1 MWNDTDIPL
10 ACLITFRC
18 RGTWLHGDDR
28 GSIDRHHNRYK
39 TPYISPNKN
48 WRTYNERTMTIEP
61 VVLDKARRRS
71 VERAIR
77 ETCRYRGWSLYA
89 VNVRTNH
96 AHAVV
101 AVGSANAD
109 RVLSAFKA
117 NATRR
122 MRQDGC
128 WDLVMSP
135 WAEKG
140 SKRYLWNEKS
150 ISQAIDYVLLGQGGE
165 LPDFD
170 H

>member
-1 MWNDTDIPL
+1 
-10 ACLITFRC
+10 
-18 RGTWLHGDDR
+18 
-28 GSIDRHHNRYK
+28 
-39 TPYISPNKN
+39 
-48 WRTYNERTMTIEP
+48 MTIEP

-140 SKRYLWNEKS
+140 SKRYLWNERAYRRRL
-150 ISQAIDYVLLGQGGE
+150 ITYC
-165 LPDFD
+165 
-170 H
+170 